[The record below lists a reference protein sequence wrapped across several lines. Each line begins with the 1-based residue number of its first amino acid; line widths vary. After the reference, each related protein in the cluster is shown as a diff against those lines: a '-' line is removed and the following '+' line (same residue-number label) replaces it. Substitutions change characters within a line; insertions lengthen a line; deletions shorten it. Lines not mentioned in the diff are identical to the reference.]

1 MKASYPEE
9 LSLCHRIVS
18 EKSLS
23 LSLFKIQAANFN
35 GMGKH
40 RKHFIYKGDCHW
52 FKRKIG
58 VMGMVLKKILPVV
71 SQDQSPGKHNLE

>member
-23 LSLFKIQAANFN
+23 HFKIQAANFN

-40 RKHFIYKGDCHW
+40 RKDFIYKGDCHW

-58 VMGMVLKKILPVV
+58 LMGMVLKKILSVV
-71 SQDQSPGKHNLE
+71 SQAQSPGKGNL